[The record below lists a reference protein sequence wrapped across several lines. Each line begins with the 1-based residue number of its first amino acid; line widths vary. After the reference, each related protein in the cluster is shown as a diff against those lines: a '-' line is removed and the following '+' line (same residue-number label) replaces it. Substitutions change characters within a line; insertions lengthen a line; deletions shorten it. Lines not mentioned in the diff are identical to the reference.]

1 MQGYFGFNQFK
12 KVLVI
17 VIRTYC
23 QLSRDLQFFM
33 VEDIVKFKDL
43 LQNAPLAY
51 KSKYPIFIAKGNF
64 LVCDTTCSLF
74 S

>member
-1 MQGYFGFNQFK
+1 
-12 KVLVI
+12 
-17 VIRTYC
+17 
-23 QLSRDLQFFM
+23 M

-64 LVCDTTCSLF
+64 SRLQYNMFIV
-74 S
+74 